1 MDVNRIETPQHMK
14 LLTPIKIGNLE
25 IRNRVVMPSLTNN
38 YAKDGYVTEQMLDYY
53 EARARGGVGMIC
65 VEDGIIDFPIG
76 NNTKNPVSI
85 DNDKY
90 IPMLRKLSTVIKK
103 HGARAAI
110 QISHAGRRAG
120 RVSHGN
126 GRLEVTRGIMPV
138 GPSSIGHPSPGHV
151 VPRELRIEEIEEIIE
166 KFGQA
171 TGRAL
176 EAGFEVVGLH
186 CAHMYLCGEFLSPW
200 ANKRTDKYGGSLE
213 NRLRFVLEIIERMK
227 KELNDVPL
235 ICRMNG
241 QEPAGGNSLLEIRE
255 IARRLQLAGV
265 QAISVSTGFGAV
277 LNERDFIS
285 AEAPI
290 GTPEGCI
297 VHLAENIKTGVTI
310 PVMAGNMIRSPEF
323 AENVLLENRADM
335 ISLGRPLL
343 ADPDW
348 VNKVS
353 TGNYRDIRPCVSCLQ
368 GCVGYLTRDL
378 PITCIL
384 NPVTGKEGD
393 LSMQPVPAEREKNV
407 LVIGGGPGGLETAIT
422 AASRGHKVTIWEK
435 THQLGGTVLLAE
447 LPPRKDELKKISDYF
462 RHTVSQLNIEVEL
475 GKEANKELI
484 KDFNPDAVVLAI
496 GGQSIL
502 PPIKGIAQDNVHLAN
517 DVLKNN
523 LTLGEKVVII
533 GGGQVGVELAEL
545 LGEKGVSVT
554 VIEALPSVA
563 EDMFIGVKLP
573 LMFKLEDYNVR
584 LLTNTFAKEIKADG
598 VLIERKGAQEF
609 IEADSIVI
617 AVGSTAQKSLEDEL
631 KEFVRELYAVG
642 DCIKPGNILDAVH
655 EGYKVGLII

>member
-1 MDVNRIETPQHMK
+1 MQ
-14 LLTPIKIGNLE
+14 LLSPIKIGNLE
-25 IRNRVVMPSLTNN
+25 IRNRVVMPSMTNN
-38 YAKDGYVTEQMLDYY
+38 YTKDGYVTEQMLDYY

-65 VEDGIIDFPIG
+65 VEDGIVDFPVG
-76 NNTKNPVSI
+76 NNAKNPVSI

-90 IPMLRKLSTVIKK
+90 IPMLTKLSTVIKK

-120 RVSHGN
+120 RVSHEN
-126 GRLEVTRGIMPV
+126 GCLEVTRGMMPV
-138 GPSSIGHPSPGHV
+138 APSIVGHPSPGHV
-151 VPRELRIEEIEEIIE
+151 VPQELRIEEIDGIVE

-171 TGRAL
+171 TRRAV

-227 KELNDVPL
+227 KELGNVPL

-241 QEPAGGNSLLEIRE
+241 QEPKGGNTLLEIRE

-265 QAISVSTGFGAV
+265 EAISVSTGFGAV

-297 VHLAENIKTGVTI
+297 VHLAENIKIGVTI
-310 PVMAGNMIRSPEF
+310 PVMVGNMIRNPEF
-323 AENVLLENRADM
+323 VESVLLENRADM
-335 ISLGRPLL
+335 ITLGRPLIT
-343 ADPDW
+343 DPDW

-353 TGNYRDIRPCVSCLQ
+353 AGRYRDIRPCVSCCQ
-368 GCVGYLTRDL
+368 GCLGYMTKDL
-378 PITCIL
+378 PVTCIM

-393 LSMQPVPAEREKNV
+393 LSMQPVPAKREKRV

-435 THQLGGTVLLAE
+435 AHQLGGTVLLAE
-447 LPPRKDELKKISDYF
+447 LPPRKDELKKIRDYF
-462 RHTVSQLNIEVEL
+462 KHTVSQLKIEVEL

-484 KDFNPDAVVLAI
+484 KDFKPDAVVLAI
-496 GGQSIL
+496 GGKSIIPL
-502 PPIKGIAQDNVHLAN
+502 IKGIELNNVFLAN

-523 LTLGEKVVII
+523 MILGEKVVII

-554 VIEALPSVA
+554 VVEALPNVA
-563 EDMFIGVKLP
+563 EDMFSGVKIP
-573 LMFKLEDYNVR
+573 LMFKLEDYKVR
-584 LLTNTFAKEIKADG
+584 LLTKTLAKEIKANG
-598 VLIERKGAQEF
+598 VLIERNGAEEF
-609 IEADSIVI
+609 IEADSMVI
-617 AVGSTAQKSLEDEL
+617 AVGLAAQNSFEAEL
-631 KEFVRELYAVG
+631 KEFVPEVYAVG
-642 DCIKPGNILDAVH
+642 DCIKPGNILGAIH
-655 EGYKVGLII
+655 GGYKVGLII

>member
-1 MDVNRIETPQHMK
+1 MK
-14 LLTPIKIGNLE
+14 LLTPIQIGNLE
-25 IRNRVVMPSLTNN
+25 IRNRVVMPSMTNN
-38 YAKDGYVTEQMLDYY
+38 YTKDGYVTQQMLDYY

-65 VEDGIIDFPIG
+65 VEDGIVDFPIG
-76 NNTKNPVSI
+76 NNAKNPVSI

-90 IPMLRKLSTVIKK
+90 IPMLTKLSTVIKK

-120 RVSHGN
+120 RVSHEN
-126 GRLEVTRGIMPV
+126 GCMEVTRGMIPV
-138 GPSSIGHPSPGHV
+138 APSIVGHPFPGHV
-151 VPRELRIEEIEEIIE
+151 VPQELRIEEIEGIVE

-171 TGRAL
+171 TRRAL

-227 KELNDVPL
+227 KELVNVPL

-241 QEPAGGNSLLEIRE
+241 QEPEGGNTLLEIRE

-265 QAISVSTGFGAV
+265 EAISVSTGFGAV

-297 VHLAENIKTGVTI
+297 VHLAENIKIGITI
-310 PVMAGNMIRSPEF
+310 PVMTGNMIRNPEF
-323 AENVLLENRADM
+323 AENVLLENRTDM
-335 ISLGRPLL
+335 ITLGRPLIT
-343 ADPDW
+343 DPDW

-353 TGNYRDIRPCVSCLQ
+353 AGKVRDIRPCVSCCQ
-368 GCVGYLTRDL
+368 GCVGYIAKDL
-378 PITCIL
+378 PITCIM
-384 NPVTGKEGD
+384 NPVAGKEGD
-393 LSMQPVPAEREKNV
+393 LSMQPVPAEREKKV

-435 THQLGGTVLLAE
+435 EQQLGGTVLLAE
-447 LPPRKDELKKISDYF
+447 LPPRKNELKKIRDYF
-462 RHTVSQLNIEVEL
+462 SHTVSQLKIEVEL

-484 KDFNPDAVVLAI
+484 KAFKPDAVVLAI
-496 GGQSIL
+496 GGQSITPL
-502 PPIKGIAQDNVHLAN
+502 IKGIAQNNVFLAN
-517 DVLKNN
+517 DVLRNN
-523 LTLGEKVVII
+523 MTLGEKVVII

-554 VIEALPSVA
+554 VVEALPSVA
-563 EDMFIGVKLP
+563 GDMSSAVKVL

-584 LLTNTFAKEIKADG
+584 MLTNTLAKEIKANG
-598 VLIERKGAQEF
+598 VLIERNDAEEF

-617 AVGSTAQKSLEDEL
+617 AVGSAAQNSLEVEL
-631 KEFVRELYAVG
+631 KEFVQEVYAVG
-642 DCIKPGNILDAVH
+642 DCLKPGNILGAVH
-655 EGYKVGLII
+655 DGYKVGLII